1 MSCLKCEHVS
11 FAYENQTVVSD
22 LSFQVEEGDYLC
34 IIGENGT
41 GKSTLMRGILGLKKP
56 SLGTIALGEG
66 IRQNQIGY
74 VPQQTP
80 VQRDFPASVW
90 EVVLSGCIN
99 SRGWRPGFGERE
111 KKLAKEKLSLLG
123 IEDLKSRS
131 FRELSGGQR
140 QRVLL
145 ARSLCAAQK
154 LILLDEPAT
163 GLPAVAAHDLY
174 RLLRKLHKELKITV
188 IMISHD
194 IREALECADHI
205 LYLSHAS
212 HFFGTTDAFLES
224 VPGQRFVER
233 IAAVR
238 PRRA

>member
-1 MSCLKCEHVS
+1 
-11 FAYENQTVVSD
+11 
-22 LSFQVEEGDYLC
+22 
-34 IIGENGT
+34 
-41 GKSTLMRGILGLKKP
+41 MRGILGLKKP
-56 SLGTIALGEG
+56 SSGTIALGEG
-66 IRQNQIGY
+66 IRQNQVGY

-111 KKLAKEKLSLLG
+111 KKLAKEKLALLG
-123 IEDLKSRS
+123 IEELKQKS

-163 GLPAVAAHDLY
+163 GLDPVAAEEFY
-174 RLLRKLHKELKITV
+174 RLLLRLNRELKITV

-205 LYLSHAS
+205 LYLSHDS
-212 HFFGTTDAFLES
+212 HFFGTADAFLES
-224 VPGQRFVER
+224 GPGRLFVEK

-238 PRRA
+238 PRRD

>member
-163 GLPAVAAHDLY
+163 GLDPVAAEDFY
-174 RLLRKLHKELKITV
+174 RLLRKLNKELKITV

-224 VPGQRFVER
+224 IPGQRFVER

>member
-41 GKSTLMRGILGLKKP
+41 GKSTLMRGIVGRTRP
-56 SLGTIALGEG
+56 SLGTVAVGDG
-66 IRQNQIGY
+66 TRQNQIGY

-80 VQRDFPASVW
+80 VQSDFPASVW

-163 GLPAVAAHDLY
+163 GLDPVAAEDFY
-174 RLLRKLHKELKITV
+174 RLLRKLNKELKITV

>member
-1 MSCLKCEHVS
+1 MSCLNCEHVS

-22 LSFQVEEGDYLC
+22 LSFRVEEGDYLC

-56 SLGTIALGEG
+56 SSGTIALGEG
-66 IRQNQIGY
+66 IRQNQVGY

-80 VQRDFPASVW
+80 VQRDSPASVW

-111 KKLAKEKLSLLG
+111 KKLAKEKLALLG
-123 IEDLKSRS
+123 IEELKQKS

-163 GLPAVAAHDLY
+163 GLDPVAAEEFY
-174 RLLRKLHKELKITV
+174 RLLLRLNRELKITV

-205 LYLSHAS
+205 LYLSHDS
-212 HFFGTTDAFLES
+212 HFFGTADAFLES
-224 VPGQRFVER
+224 GPGRLFVEK

-238 PRRA
+238 PRRD